1 MNQRI
6 SWLTILASASV
17 LIALGARAEIK
28 VQSGRNEN
36 AAAGFKF
43 NNVPAPSRTD
53 AATRATFT
61 LVDGERD
68 GNGGA
73 LEKLHDGRL
82 PREDDSPSENFFF
95 NAGTDGGRILIDL
108 GGAIDVKQINT
119 YSCHPNTRGPQVY
132 IVYAADGTA
141 DNFNRQ
147 PKRSTDPATCG
158 WKRVAKVDTRAKDGA
173 SGGVFGVSIAESDG
187 ALGKY
192 RYVLFDVFRTE
203 TEDDFGNTFYSE
215 IDVIDAN
222 APSTPEQESTA
233 PVTKT
238 FSAGDGRYQI
248 TIDTTAAQE
257 LSEWAWTQLAPVT
270 QEWYPKLVAMLPS
283 EGYQAPTN
291 VTIVFRE
298 GMGRTPAAAGGNRI
312 SCNIGWFNS
321 NLKGEAR
328 GSVVHEMVHVVQQYG
343 RARRTNPNATRAPGW
358 LTEGIADYLRWFKY
372 EPQSRGA
379 EITARNIS
387 RAKYDASY
395 RITANFLNW
404 TSEKYDKALVAKLNA
419 AIRDGNYEEGLW
431 KKYTGHSM
439 QELGDEWK
447 SDCEKRIAENSP
459 PAAEPK
465 PKAP

>member
-119 YSCHPNTRGPQVY
+119 YSCHPNTRGPQGY
-132 IVYAADGTA
+132 IVSAADGTA
-141 DNFNRQ
+141 NNFNRQ

-248 TIDTTAAQE
+248 
-257 LSEWAWTQLAPVT
+257 
-270 QEWYPKLVAMLPS
+270 
-283 EGYQAPTN
+283 
-291 VTIVFRE
+291 
-298 GMGRTPAAAGGNRI
+298 
-312 SCNIGWFNS
+312 
-321 NLKGEAR
+321 
-328 GSVVHEMVHVVQQYG
+328 G
-343 RARRTNPNATRAPGW
+343 RASCRER
-358 LTEGIADYLRWFKY
+358 
-372 EPQSRGA
+372 
-379 EITARNIS
+379 
-387 RAKYDASY
+387 
-395 RITANFLNW
+395 
-404 TSEKYDKALVAKLNA
+404 V
-419 AIRDGNYEEGLW
+419 
-431 KKYTGHSM
+431 
-439 QELGDEWK
+439 
-447 SDCEKRIAENSP
+447 
-459 PAAEPK
+459 
-465 PKAP
+465 